1 MSELYTTQEA
11 LEFFDAIN
19 DVINFDEH
27 HRDEIM
33 AATEAQT
40 VLTEAAA
47 IESMFSDV
55 VDDDVMEGIADKV
68 ADAKNTVVN
77 VAKNLYEKFH
87 AMFVKFV
94 NFVKSKA
101 RAIQKAIA
109 EAKINAYDKKSKYG
123 QVRVTPKEL
132 DLLQGKVKSAED
144 LTSFDAS
151 AEKATNIIQVADLK
165 KYMNDCYADCRKVDA
180 ELSKFKSL
188 KADQNNT
195 INELRDKS
203 KVAATR
209 MKLVIRVVNRAVG
222 AAKADESAEEKDKK
236 TQERLAD
243 QRKEAKKNKKDTT
256 SIDRRMRESAERR
269 ALRSDAN
276 RWGV

>member
-1 MSELYTTQEA
+1 MSELYTAQEA

-19 DVINFDEH
+19 DVINFDDYH
-27 HRDEIM
+27 YDEIV

-40 VLTEAAA
+40 VLNEAAA

-55 VDDDVMEGIADKV
+55 VDDDVMEGIADKIS
-68 ADAKNTVVN
+68 DAKDTVVN

-109 EAKINAYDKKSKYG
+109 EAKINSFDKKSKTG
-123 QVRVTPKEL
+123 VVRVTPKEME
-132 DLLQGKVKSAED
+132 LLQGKIKTAKQ
-144 LTSFDAS
+144 LTEFDAS
-151 AEKATNIIQVADLK
+151 AEKATVNVPVAELK

-180 ELSKFKSL
+180 DLSKFKSL
-188 KADQNNT
+188 KADQSNT
-195 INELRDKS
+195 IDSLRDRS

-222 AAKADESAEEKDKK
+222 AAKDDEKAEAENKK
-236 TQERLAD
+236 TQEKLRK
-243 QRKEAKKNKKDTT
+243 QRSDAVKNKQDTT
-256 SIDRRMRESAERR
+256 SIDRRMRESRENR
-269 ALRSDAN
+269 ASRSDAN

>member
-19 DVINFDEH
+19 DVINFDND
-27 HRDEIM
+27 HRDDIM

-40 VLTEAAA
+40 ILNEAVA

-132 DLLQGKVKSAED
+132 DLLQGKVKSADD

-151 AEKATNIIQVADLK
+151 AEKATQIVQVADLK

-243 QRKEAKKNKKDTT
+243 QRKEAEKNKKDTT

>member
-19 DVINFDEH
+19 DVINFDND
-27 HRDEIM
+27 HRDDIM

-40 VLTEAAA
+40 ILNEAVA

-132 DLLQGKVKSAED
+132 DLLQGKVKSADD

-151 AEKATNIIQVADLK
+151 AEKATQIVQVADLK

>member
-243 QRKEAKKNKKDTT
+243 QRKEAKKNKKDTA

>member
-19 DVINFDEH
+19 DVINFDEY

-40 VLTEAAA
+40 VLTEAAV

-55 VDDDVMEGIADKV
+55 VDDDVMEGIADKIS
-68 ADAKNTVVN
+68 DAKDTVVN

-109 EAKINAYDKKSKYG
+109 EAKINAYDKKSNMG
-123 QVRVTPKEL
+123 IVRVTPSEL
-132 DLLQGKVKSAED
+132 DLLKGNVKTAAA
-144 LTSFDAS
+144 LAKFDAS
-151 AEKATNIIQVADLK
+151 AEKATESVWVQDLK
-165 KYMNDCYADCRKVDA
+165 KYMNDCYSDCRKVDA
-180 ELSKFKSL
+180 DLSKFKSL

-195 INELRDKS
+195 IDSLRDRS

-222 AAKADESAEEKDKK
+222 AAKDDEKAGAKNEK
-236 TQERLAD
+236 TQEKLRK
-243 QRKEAKKNKKDTT
+243 QREEAVKNKQDTT
-256 SIDRRMRESAERR
+256 SIDRRIRESNKER
-269 ALRSDAN
+269 ASHSSTN

>member
-19 DVINFDEH
+19 DVINFDEDH
-27 HRDEIM
+27 YDDIV

-40 VLTEAAA
+40 ILNEAVA
-47 IESMFSDV
+47 IESMFSNV

-68 ADAKNTVVN
+68 HDATDTIAR

-87 AMFVKFV
+87 ALFVKFV

-109 EAKINAYDKKSKYG
+109 EAKINAYDKNSKRG
-123 QVRVTPKEL
+123 LVRVTPKEL
-132 DLLQGKVKSAED
+132 ELLQGKITSAED
-144 LTSFDAS
+144 LNSFDAS
-151 AEKATNIIQVADLK
+151 AEKANQSVWITDLK

-222 AAKADESAEEKDKK
+222 AAKADESAGEKNDK
-236 TQERLAD
+236 TQERLSK
-243 QRKEAKKNKKDTT
+243 QREEAVKNNKDTT
-256 SIDRRMRESAERR
+256 SIDRRMRESREKR
-269 ALRSDAN
+269 ASRSDTK

>member
-19 DVINFDEH
+19 DVINFDEY

-40 VLTEAAA
+40 ILNEAVA

-77 VAKNLYEKFH
+77 VAKNLYEIFH

-109 EAKINAYDKKSKYG
+109 EAKINSYDKKSKYG

-132 DLLQGKVKSAED
+132 DLLQGKVTSADD
-144 LTSFDAS
+144 LASFDAS
-151 AEKATNIIQVADLK
+151 AEKATEIVQVGDLK
-165 KYMNDCYADCRKVDA
+165 KYMNDCYAACRKVDA

-188 KADQNNT
+188 SADQNNT

-222 AAKADESAEEKDKK
+222 AAKTDESAEEKDKK
-236 TQERLAD
+236 TQEKLAD

>member
-19 DVINFDEH
+19 DVINFDND

-40 VLTEAAA
+40 ILNEAVA

-132 DLLQGKVKSAED
+132 DLLQGKVKSADD

-151 AEKATNIIQVADLK
+151 AEKATQIVQVADLK

>member
-19 DVINFDEH
+19 DVINFDEY

-40 VLTEAAA
+40 ILNEAVA

-109 EAKINAYDKKSKYG
+109 EAKINSYDKKSKYG

-132 DLLQGKVKSAED
+132 DLLQGKVTSADD
-144 LTSFDAS
+144 LASFDAS
-151 AEKATNIIQVADLK
+151 AEKATEIVQVGDLK
-165 KYMNDCYADCRKVDA
+165 KYMNDCYAACRKVDA

-188 KADQNNT
+188 SADQNNT

-222 AAKADESAEEKDKK
+222 AAKTDESAEEKDKK
-236 TQERLAD
+236 TQEKLAD

>member
-19 DVINFDEH
+19 DVINFDND
-27 HRDEIM
+27 HRDDIM

-40 VLTEAAA
+40 ILNEAVA

-132 DLLQGKVKSAED
+132 DLLQGKVKSADD

-151 AEKATNIIQVADLK
+151 AEKATQIVQVADLK

-222 AAKADESAEEKDKK
+222 AAKADESAD
-236 TQERLAD
+236 RLPW
-243 QRKEAKKNKKDTT
+243 RF
-256 SIDRRMRESAERR
+256 
-269 ALRSDAN
+269 DA
-276 RWGV
+276 